1 MKRSIK
7 IFSLLLL
14 FANGVFASGSGEPAS
29 EKSKNYSKT
38 YAVGSSDK
46 ILLDNK
52 FGDIKISTWAKNEV
66 RVEVNITVKAKTDE
80 RAQKL
85 LDVISIDDSK
95 VGSDISFKTLTGD
108 KKHKETDIDD
118 DDDDDGN
125 TKHKD
130 DNTSFKIN
138 YTVYL
143 PANATLSANDMF
155 GDIVIGDYDGILTV
169 NSRFGSLTA
178 GKLSQPKKVSVQ
190 FGRKL
195 SVIESVEGGKVDIQ
209 FSQALINRLSGEIT
223 ANFTQSHG
231 VKIKLDNNLKKLDL
245 TNSFSEILIDAPKNL
260 SASFKVKTSFG
271 DFSNQSTFIVNKS
284 RDDDDNYSFR
294 DFSYSGKSG
303 TGATP
308 ITIKSSFG
316 KITLGHDLTF
326 DVSDFGKGKNKDKNK
341 SKV

>member
-14 FANGVFASGSGEPAS
+14 FANGVLASGPGEELAS

-52 FGDIKISTWAKNEV
+52 FGDIKISTWAKNEIKV
-66 RVEVNITVKAKTDE
+66 DVNITVKARTDE

-85 LDVISIDDSK
+85 LDVISIEDSK
-95 VGSDISFKTLTGD
+95 AGSDISFKTFTGD
-108 KKHKETDIDD
+108 KKHKETGSD
-118 DDDDDGN
+118 DDDDDGDA
-125 TKHKD
+125 KHKD
-130 DNTSFKIN
+130 DNTSFRIN

-155 GDIVIGDYDGILTV
+155 GDIVIGDYDGVLTV

-195 SVIESVEGGKVDIQ
+195 SVIESIDGGKVDIQ

-231 VKIKLDNNLKKLDL
+231 VKIRLDNNLKKLDVN
-245 TNSFSEILIDAPKNL
+245 NSFSEILIDAPKNL
-260 SASFKVKTSFG
+260 SASFKIKISFG
-271 DFSNQSTFIVNKS
+271 DFSNQSTFAVNKT
-284 RDDDDNYSFR
+284 RDDDDSYSFH

-303 TGATP
+303 AGTTP

-316 KITLGHDLTF
+316 KITLGHDLSF
-326 DVSDFGKGKNKDKNK
+326 DAAAFGKGKDKDKNK